1 MSPAGNSVGIRVAAK
16 AAEGVY
22 MERKNL
28 NDILHSI
35 ETGRAISPAGIRNA
49 AVALMEMKVPR
60 MVESD
65 YDGREFWTITLF
77 KYVKPVRFDGTYWD
91 AVGGIEKQAVLHE
104 DMSGELFMILAG
116 LYQWGSDNVR
126 RWLSFGVEDVMR
138 EAGLDVQYE
147 KWFSRE
153 AKMWEAEYGKVP
165 SVADIMKITYELGWF
180 EQRKV
185 RPYEEQP
192 KDYFPYYIA
201 EPFRRTWRELGVNST
216 PLGRDMENAKQKYI
230 NLASTWIW
238 LLMVEAPGR
247 IYFNTL
253 ES

>member
-1 MSPAGNSVGIRVAAK
+1 
-16 AAEGVY
+16 

-35 ETGRAISPAGIRNA
+35 ETGRAISPAGVRNA
-49 AVALMEMKVPR
+49 AVALMEMNVPR

-77 KYVKPVRFDGTYWD
+77 KYAKPVRFDGTYWD

-165 SVADIMKITYELGWF
+165 SVGDIMKITYELEWYEGL
-180 EQRKV
+180 KV
-185 RPYEEQP
+185 RPYMEQP
-192 KDYFPYYIA
+192 EEFFPDQIS
-201 EPFRRTWRELGVNST
+201 EPFRRTWQELGVKQLTLKST
-216 PLGRDMENAKQKYI
+216 MEKARHRYI
-230 NLASTWIW
+230 SLTSTWIW
-238 LLMVEAPGR
+238 LLMVEAPGK
-247 IYFNTL
+247 IYFNSL
-253 ES
+253 ETDKESE

>member
-1 MSPAGNSVGIRVAAK
+1 
-16 AAEGVY
+16 

-35 ETGRAISPAGIRNA
+35 ETGRAISPAGIRNV

-77 KYVKPVRFDGTYWD
+77 KYAKPVRFDGTYWD

-165 SVADIMKITYELGWF
+165 SVGDIMKITYELEWF

-185 RPYEEQP
+185 RPYMEQP
-192 KDYFPYYIA
+192 KDYFPDHIA

-216 PLGRDMENAKQKYI
+216 PSGRDMENAKQKYI

-253 ES
+253 ESGNNIV